1 MNPVVTL
8 HIIQM
13 NPSQRKT
20 SKEGSS
26 HPGQITRLHNNSHH
40 PRKVARSALS
50 STDQQ
55 STQKRV
61 PRAILQGP
69 QVTSHKDQP
78 LQHLQHGLEDHH
90 RLPQSPNQVQA
101 SRIHWNAITP
111 MDPPKHPLTARAQ
124 VLPSPRRH
132 RQMQMQPLSL
142 LTLLHVLDVAK
153 VATKAKT
160 VHIIIFFVIFVG

>member
-8 HIIQM
+8 RIIWM
-13 NPSQRKT
+13 NPSPTKM

-26 HPGQITRLHNNSHH
+26 HPGQITRLHNNSHC
-40 PRKVARSALS
+40 PRKVARSAPS
-50 STDQQ
+50 SKDQQ

-78 LQHLQHGLEDHH
+78 LQHLQHGMEDHH

-101 SRIHWNAITP
+101 SRIHWKCNDTNGSTKAPTNGKGP
-111 MDPPKHPLTARAQ
+111 G
-124 VLPSPRRH
+124 
-132 RQMQMQPLSL
+132 
-142 LTLLHVLDVAK
+142 
-153 VATKAKT
+153 ATKSKKASTNADASTQPSNTFTCSQCGKSG
-160 VHIIIFFVIFVG
+160 H